1 MCRPRSQDGIET
13 PMIAAS
19 QEAVSSLFMPREK
32 DSHQLAKNKLP
43 SYGDISPTK
52 IVSWN
57 QATSVLPKHFKSRAH
72 GGKPEKIFAKI
83 DKNGKKSRP
92 IIVVQH
98 DYHDYSHE
106 EEMNHPVQQK
116 SRGGVST
123 PFPLKLH
130 EMLDKAMAE
139 GYGDIV
145 SWQPHGRCFVVYKPQ
160 DFQEI
165 VLPKFFKLSKLSSFQ
180 RQLNLYGFQRL
191 TFGRDRGGYY
201 HERFL
206 RHKEFLSRGIKRVQ
220 VKGTGVRGRSNP
232 DQEPNFW
239 TMKWCDPKVI
249 TNNGKSENKVVNSI
263 DGTNR
268 GMLSTWN
275 HSFSTNQSQSNSQQ
289 DPTTMWNMEWCDP
302 KFAFSSSKNGSMSS
316 MKNASFSYQGQSN
329 SELEPNDVWATEWCD
344 PKFGAPSSKNVCTS
358 FDGTNRGTASMWNA
372 PASSQNRNGQI
383 ASTLPIPK
391 GFQSIDTTRQ
401 YYSTPSLFGNCG
413 GSPNY
418 KSNGK
423 HQGSYG
429 GSVCTKAE
437 EASDNLDPLKVFSL
451 EENTNYTNNGI
462 PDDLFERTLEQV
474 F

>member
-32 DSHQLAKNKLP
+32 DSCGC
-43 SYGDISPTK
+43 GDISPTK
-52 IVSWN
+52 IVSWK
-57 QATSVLPKHFKSRAH
+57 ATSALPKHFKSQAH
-72 GGKPEKIFAKI
+72 GGKPAKMLAKI

-98 DYHDYSHE
+98 DYHDYSQE
-106 EEMNHPVQQK
+106 EKMNHPVQQK

-206 RHKEFLSRGIKRVQ
+206 RHKEFLARGIKRVQ

-239 TMKWCDPKVI
+239 TMKWCNPKVI
-249 TNNGKSENKVVNSI
+249 TNNG
-263 DGTNR
+263 
-268 GMLSTWN
+268 N
-275 HSFSTNQSQSNSQQ
+275 HSFSTIQSQPNSQQ
-289 DPTTMWNMEWCDP
+289 DLTNMWNMEWCDP
-302 KFAFSSSKNGSMSS
+302 KFAVSSSKNGSMSP

-329 SELEPNDVWATEWCD
+329 SSDLEPNDVWATEWCG
-344 PKFGAPSSKNVCTS
+344 PKFDAPSSKNVCTS
-358 FDGTNRGTASMWNA
+358 LDGTNRGTSSMWNA
-372 PASSQNRNGQI
+372 PASWQNRNGQM
-383 ASTLPIPK
+383 ASALPIPK
-391 GFQSIDTTRQ
+391 GFQSVDTTRQ
-401 YYSTPSLFGNCG
+401 YYLTPSLFGNCG
-413 GSPNY
+413 GSPNHN
-418 KSNGK
+418 SNGK
-423 HQGSYG
+423 QQGSYG
-429 GSVCTKAE
+429 GSVCIKAE
-437 EASDNLDPLKVFSL
+437 EAFDNLDPLQFFSL
-451 EENTNYTNNGI
+451 EESTNDTNNRI